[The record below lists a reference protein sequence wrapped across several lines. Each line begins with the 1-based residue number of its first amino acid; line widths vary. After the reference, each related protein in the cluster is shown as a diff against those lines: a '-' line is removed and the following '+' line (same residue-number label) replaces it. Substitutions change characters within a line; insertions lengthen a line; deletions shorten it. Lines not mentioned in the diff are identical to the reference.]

1 MAKEPVEK
9 NFPLS
14 KERVQK
20 MLEGLPGGVI
30 FRAGDKA
37 EPSVPAIQVRRI
49 ELSKKVEDPEEEEML
64 DPEEMMREIRLL
76 RSRIEDLEAVV
87 HGGLP
92 SSKKDQFSKLLRDF
106 NKLSKKVGEIE
117 RQLPPGW

>member
-1 MAKEPVEK
+1 MAKESVEK

-20 MLEGLPGGVI
+20 MLEGMPGGKHFITGDMVKANVVI
-30 FRAGDKA
+30 
-37 EPSVPAIQVRRI
+37 VPRRI
-49 ELSKKVEDPEEEEML
+49 EVPNDPEENEML
-64 DPEEMMREIRLL
+64 DPEEMMREIRML
-76 RSRIEDLEAVV
+76 RGRVEDLEMIV

-106 NKLSKKVGEIE
+106 NKLSKKVGEME
-117 RQLPPGW
+117 NHLPSDW